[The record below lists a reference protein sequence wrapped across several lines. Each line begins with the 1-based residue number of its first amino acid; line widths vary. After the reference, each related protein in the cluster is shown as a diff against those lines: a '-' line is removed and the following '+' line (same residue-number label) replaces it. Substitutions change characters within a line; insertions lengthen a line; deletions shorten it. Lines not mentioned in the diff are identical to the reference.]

1 MTAEPQHYDD
11 VLPNPGVEITPGNT
25 AVVITDPQV
34 DFLSE
39 DGVTWHIVWPSVEKM
54 GLLPI
59 SRNCL
64 KLHTQPAPRSSC
76 HPITTTRPTMAG
88 NVRVPLKR

>member
-34 DFLSE
+34 DFLSG
-39 DGVTWHIVWPSVEKM
+39 DGVTWHIVGPSVEK
-54 GLLPI
+54 
-59 SRNCL
+59 
-64 KLHTQPAPRSSC
+64 K
-76 HPITTTRPTMAG
+76 
-88 NVRVPLKR
+88 

>member
-11 VLPNPGVEITPGNT
+11 VLPNPGGEITPGNT

-39 DGVTWHIVWPSVEKM
+39 DGVTWHIVWPSVEKKWD
-54 GLLPI
+54 
-59 SRNCL
+59 CC
-64 KLHTQPAPRSSC
+64 QPQE
-76 HPITTTRPTMAG
+76 TG
-88 NVRVPLKR
+88 